1 MIGEPKNKEEEMEIR
16 PDKKLITKSWLTLIT
31 ISILIVLFACVL
43 LIIPTLDKDID
54 FTQFTYYL
62 WLIII
67 GLILLMWIISAPIML
82 LWIKNLSYF
91 IEDDKIVIKKGILT
105 KIKQNIP
112 FRMITDFML
121 ERTLYDRWLGIG
133 SIKIQTAGQT
143 QNATGYE
150 GKLSGLINWD
160 ELHEKLRSDLTKARS
175 STKEISESPEVDKEA
190 LENILIE
197 LKKISSI
204 LEKGK

>member
-1 MIGEPKNKEEEMEIR
+1 MEIR
-16 PDKKLITKSWLTLIT
+16 PDKKLITKGWLTLIT
-31 ISILIVLFACVL
+31 LSIVIVLFACL
-43 LIIPTLDKDID
+43 LHIIPIID
-54 FTQFTYYL
+54 SDVDFSQFSFYM
-62 WLIII
+62 WRIVFISII
-67 GLILLMWIISAPIML
+67 LTWIIATPIML

-91 IEDDKIVIKKGILT
+91 IEVDKIVINKGILT

-112 FRMITDFML
+112 FRMVTDFML

-160 ELHEKLRSDLTKARS
+160 ELHEKLRTDLTEAK
-175 STKEISESPEVDKEA
+175 STVEKNSKSPKVNEGA

-197 LKKISSI
+197 LKKISKI

>member
-1 MIGEPKNKEEEMEIR
+1 MEIR

-31 ISILIVLFACVL
+31 ISIVIVLFALLL
-43 LIIPTLDKDID
+43 LIIPALDSDIA
-54 FTQFTYYL
+54 FSQFTYYL

-67 GLILLMWIISAPIML
+67 GVILLMWVITVPIMI
-82 LWIKNLSYF
+82 LWIKNLTYF

-105 KIKQNIP
+105 KVKQNIP

-160 ELHEKLRSDLTKARS
+160 ELHEKLRSDLSEARS
-175 STKEISESPEVDKEA
+175 SSKEIADLPKVNEGA

-197 LKKISSI
+197 LKKISNI
-204 LEKGK
+204 LEKGE

>member
-1 MIGEPKNKEEEMEIR
+1 MEIR
-16 PDKKLITKSWLTLIT
+16 PDKKLITKSWL
-31 ISILIVLFACVL
+31 ILISLSIVVVLFACL
-43 LIIPTLDKDID
+43 LHIIPALDSDVD
-54 FTQFTYYL
+54 FTQFSFYL
-62 WLIII
+62 WRIVFIV
-67 GLILLMWIISAPIML
+67 ILLMWIISAPIML

-150 GKLSGLINWD
+150 GKLSGLINWN
-160 ELHEKLRSDLTKARS
+160 ELHEKLRSDLTEARS
-175 STKEISESPEVDKEA
+175 SSKEISQSPEVDKEA

-197 LKKISSI
+197 LKKISNI

>member
-1 MIGEPKNKEEEMEIR
+1 MEIR
-16 PDKKLITKSWLTLIT
+16 PDKKLITKSWLILVSL
-31 ISILIVLFACVL
+31 SIVIVLFACLL
-43 LIIPTLDKDID
+43 LIIPALDSDID
-54 FTQFTYYL
+54 LEQFSFYL
-62 WLIII
+62 WRIVFIAII
-67 GLILLMWIISAPIML
+67 LMWIVTAPIML

-91 IEDDKIVIKKGILT
+91 IEADKIVINKGILT

-112 FRMITDFML
+112 FRMVTDFML

-150 GKLSGLINWD
+150 GKLAGLINWD
-160 ELHEKLRSDLTKARS
+160 ELHEKLRSDLTEARS
-175 STKEISESPEVDKEA
+175 STKEIPESPEVDKEA

-197 LKKISSI
+197 LKKISNI

>member
-1 MIGEPKNKEEEMEIR
+1 MEIR
-16 PDKKLITKSWLTLIT
+16 PDKKLITKSWLILISL
-31 ISILIVLFACVL
+31 SIVIVLFACL
-43 LIIPTLDKDID
+43 LHIIPALDNDVD
-54 FTQFTYYL
+54 LEQFSFYL
-62 WLIII
+62 WRIVFIAII
-67 GLILLMWIISAPIML
+67 LMWIIAAPIII

-91 IEDDKIVIKKGILT
+91 IETDKIVINKGILT

-112 FRMITDFML
+112 FRMVTDFML

-150 GKLSGLINWD
+150 GKLAGLINWD
-160 ELHEKLRSDLTKARS
+160 ELHEKLRSDLTEARA
-175 STKEISESPEVDKEA
+175 STKEISEPPKVNENA

-197 LKKISSI
+197 LKKISRI

>member
-1 MIGEPKNKEEEMEIR
+1 MEIR
-16 PDKKLITKSWLTLIT
+16 PDKKLITKSWLILI
-31 ISILIVLFACVL
+31 SLSVVIVLFACL
-43 LIIPTLDKDID
+43 LHIIPVLDSDID
-54 FTQFTYYL
+54 FEQFSFYMWRIVFIVIIL
-62 WLIII
+62 MWMIAAPIII
-67 GLILLMWIISAPIML
+67 

-91 IEDDKIVIKKGILT
+91 IEADKIVINKGILT

-112 FRMITDFML
+112 FRMVTDFML

-150 GKLSGLINWD
+150 GKLAGLINWN
-160 ELHEKLRSDLTKARS
+160 ELHEKLRADLTESRS
-175 STKEISESPEVDKEA
+175 STKEISDPPKVDENT

-197 LKKISSI
+197 LKKISRI
-204 LEKGK
+204 LEKGE

>member
-1 MIGEPKNKEEEMEIR
+1 MEIK

-31 ISILIVLFACVL
+31 ISILIVLLACAL
-43 LIIPTLDKDID
+43 YIIPALDNDVE
-54 FTQFTYYL
+54 FTEFSYYL
-62 WLIII
+62 WWIVI
-67 GLILLMWIISAPIML
+67 GLILLMWIITAPIMI

-91 IEDDKIVIKKGILT
+91 LEADKIVIKKGILT

-150 GKLSGLINWD
+150 GKLAGLTNWD
-160 ELHEKLRSDLTKARS
+160 ELHEKLRSDLSEARA
-175 STKEISESPEVDKEA
+175 STKEISKSSKLDEGA

>member
-1 MIGEPKNKEEEMEIR
+1 MEIR
-16 PDKKLITKSWLTLIT
+16 PDKKLITKSWL
-31 ISILIVLFACVL
+31 ILISLSIVVVLFACL
-43 LIIPTLDKDID
+43 LHIIPALDSDVD
-54 FTQFTYYL
+54 FTQFSFYL
-62 WLIII
+62 WRIVFIV
-67 GLILLMWIISAPIML
+67 ILLMWIISAPIML

-91 IEDDKIVIKKGILT
+91 IEGDKIVIKKGILT

-133 SIKIQTAGQT
+133 TIKIQTAGQT

-150 GKLSGLINWD
+150 GKLAGLINWD
-160 ELHEKLRSDLTKARS
+160 ELHEKLRSDLTEARS
-175 STKEISESPEVDKEA
+175 SSKEISQSPEVDKEA

-197 LKKISSI
+197 LKKISNI

>member
-1 MIGEPKNKEEEMEIR
+1 MEIR
-16 PDKKLITKSWLTLIT
+16 PDKKLITKGWLTLISL
-31 ISILIVLFACVL
+31 SIVIVLFVCL
-43 LIIPTLDKDID
+43 LHIIPALDSDID
-54 FTQFTYYL
+54 LEQFSFYL
-62 WLIII
+62 WRIVFIAII
-67 GLILLMWIISAPIML
+67 LMWIIAAPIMI

-91 IEDDKIVIKKGILT
+91 IETDKIVINKGILT

-112 FRMITDFML
+112 FRMVTDFML

-150 GKLSGLINWD
+150 GKLAGLINWN
-160 ELHEKLRSDLTKARS
+160 ELHEKLRSDLTESRS
-175 STKEISESPEVDKEA
+175 PTNEISEPPKINENA

-197 LKKISSI
+197 LKKISNI

>member
-1 MIGEPKNKEEEMEIR
+1 MEIR
-16 PDKKLITKSWLTLIT
+16 PDKKLITKSWLTLVSLT
-31 ISILIVLFACVL
+31 IVVVLFACL
-43 LIIPTLDKDID
+43 LHIIPVLDGDID
-54 FTQFTYYL
+54 LEQFSFYL
-62 WLIII
+62 WRIVLIAII
-67 GLILLMWIISAPIML
+67 LMWIITAPIML

-91 IEDDKIVIKKGILT
+91 IESDKIVIKKGILT
-105 KIKQNIP
+105 KVKQNIP

-133 SIKIQTAGQT
+133 SIKIQTAGQS

-150 GKLSGLINWD
+150 GKLSGLVNWD
-160 ELHEKLRSDLTKARS
+160 ELHEKLRSDLSESRS
-175 STKEISESPEVDKEA
+175 STKEISKSPKVNEDA

-197 LKKISSI
+197 LKKISSV

>member
-1 MIGEPKNKEEEMEIR
+1 MEIR

-31 ISILIVLFACVL
+31 ISILIVLLACAL
-43 LIIPTLDKDID
+43 YIIPALKGDID
-54 FTQFTYYL
+54 FTEFSFYL
-62 WLIII
+62 WIVVFIT
-67 GLILLMWIISAPIML
+67 ILLMWIISAPIML

-143 QNATGYE
+143 QNATSYE

-160 ELHEKLRSDLTKARS
+160 ELHEKLRSDLTKAKS
-175 STKEISESPEVDKEA
+175 STKEISESPEVNEGA

-204 LEKGK
+204 LGKGKQ

>member
-1 MIGEPKNKEEEMEIR
+1 MEIR
-16 PDKKLITKSWLTLIT
+16 PDKKLITKSWLTLVSL
-31 ISILIVLFACVL
+31 SIVIVLFACL
-43 LIIPTLDKDID
+43 LHIIPALDGDINLA
-54 FTQFTYYL
+54 QFSFYL
-62 WLIII
+62 WRVVFIAII
-67 GLILLMWIISAPIML
+67 LMWIIAAPIMI

-91 IEDDKIVIKKGILT
+91 IESDKIVIKKGILT

-112 FRMITDFML
+112 FRMVTDFML

-150 GKLSGLINWD
+150 GKLAGLINWD
-160 ELHEKLRSDLTKARS
+160 ELHEKLRSDLTQARS
-175 STKEISESPEVDKEA
+175 STKEISESPKVNEDA

-197 LKKISSI
+197 LKKISGI

>member
-1 MIGEPKNKEEEMEIR
+1 MEIR

-31 ISILIVLFACVL
+31 ISIFIMIFAL
-43 LIIPTLDKDID
+43 LMLVIPALNSDVD
-54 FTQFTYYL
+54 FTEFSFYM
-62 WLIII
+62 WRVVI
-67 GLILLMWIISAPIML
+67 GLLLLTWIITAPIVI
-82 LWIKNLSYF
+82 LWIKNLSYI

-150 GKLSGLINWD
+150 GKLAGLINWN
-160 ELHEKLRSDLTKARS
+160 ELYEKLRLDLTEARS
-175 STKEISESPEVDKEA
+175 STKEISKSPKVNEGV

-197 LKKISSI
+197 LKKISNI

>member
-1 MIGEPKNKEEEMEIR
+1 MEIR
-16 PDKKLITKSWLTLIT
+16 PDKKLITKSWLILI
-31 ISILIVLFACVL
+31 SLSVVIVLFACL
-43 LIIPTLDKDID
+43 LHIIPVLDSDID
-54 FTQFTYYL
+54 FEQFSFYMWRIVFIVIIL
-62 WLIII
+62 MWMIAAPIII
-67 GLILLMWIISAPIML
+67 

-91 IEDDKIVIKKGILT
+91 IEVDKIVINKGILT

-112 FRMITDFML
+112 FRMVTDFML

-150 GKLSGLINWD
+150 GKLAGLINWD
-160 ELHEKLRSDLTKARS
+160 ELHEKLRSDLTEARS
-175 STKEISESPEVDKEA
+175 STKEISELPKVNEDT

-197 LKKISSI
+197 LKKISRI
-204 LEKGK
+204 LEKGE

>member
-1 MIGEPKNKEEEMEIR
+1 MEIR
-16 PDKKLITKSWLTLIT
+16 PDKKLITKSWLTLLTVSIIT
-31 ISILIVLFACVL
+31 ILFACL
-43 LIIPTLDKDID
+43 LYIIPALDSYVDVS
-54 FTQFTYYL
+54 QFSFYL
-62 WLIII
+62 WRITI
-67 GLILLMWIISAPIML
+67 GLIILSWIICIPIVI
-82 LWIKNLSYF
+82 LWIKNLSYI
-91 IEDDKIVIKKGILT
+91 IEEDKIVIHKGILT

-160 ELHEKLRSDLTKARS
+160 DLHEQLREFLSDVRS
-175 STKEISESPEVDKEA
+175 SAKKVTGSDEIDADV
-190 LENILIE
+190 LENILVE
-197 LKKISSI
+197 LKKISGV
-204 LEKGK
+204 LEKKE

>member
-1 MIGEPKNKEEEMEIR
+1 MEIR
-16 PDKKLITKSWLTLIT
+16 PDKKLITKSWLILIT
-31 ISILIVLFACVL
+31 LSIVIVLFAFVL
-43 LIIPTLDKDID
+43 YLIPAIDADVD
-54 FTQFTYYL
+54 FTPFTFYL
-62 WLIII
+62 WWVVIIV
-67 GLILLMWIISAPIML
+67 ILLMWIISAPIMI

-105 KIKQNIP
+105 KVKQNIP
-112 FRMITDFML
+112 LRMITDFML

-150 GKLSGLINWD
+150 GKLAGLLNWD
-160 ELHEKLRSDLTKARS
+160 ELHEKLRSDLSGAKS
-175 STKEISESPEVDKEA
+175 SENDLSKSPKSEQGT

-197 LKKISSI
+197 LKKISGI
-204 LEKGK
+204 MEERKK

>member
-1 MIGEPKNKEEEMEIR
+1 MEIR

-31 ISILIVLFACVL
+31 ISIVIVLFACL
-43 LIIPTLDKDID
+43 LHIIPTLDSDVN
-54 FTQFTYYL
+54 FSQFSFYL
-62 WLIII
+62 WRIVFIAII
-67 GLILLMWIISAPIML
+67 LMWIIAAPIMI

-91 IEDDKIVIKKGILT
+91 IEADKIVINKGIIT

-133 SIKIQTAGQT
+133 SIKIQTAGQS
-143 QNATGYE
+143 QNPTGYE

-160 ELHEKLRSDLTKARS
+160 ELHEKLRSNLTEARS
-175 STKEISESPEVDKEA
+175 VSDKNSEPSAINENA

-197 LKKISSI
+197 LKKISTI

>member
-1 MIGEPKNKEEEMEIR
+1 MEIR
-16 PDKKLITKSWLTLIT
+16 PDKKLITKSWLILISL
-31 ISILIVLFACVL
+31 SIVIVLFACL
-43 LIIPTLDKDID
+43 LHIIPALDSDVD
-54 FTQFTYYL
+54 FEQFSFYM
-62 WLIII
+62 WRIVFIAII
-67 GLILLMWIISAPIML
+67 LMWIISTPIML

-91 IEDDKIVIKKGILT
+91 IEADKIVINKGILT

-112 FRMITDFML
+112 FRMVTDFML

-150 GKLSGLINWD
+150 GKLSGLINWN
-160 ELHEKLRSDLTKARS
+160 ELHEKLRSDLSEARS
-175 STKEISESPEVDKEA
+175 STKEISEFPKVNEDS

-197 LKKISSI
+197 LKKISKI

>member
-1 MIGEPKNKEEEMEIR
+1 MEIK

-31 ISILIVLFACVL
+31 ITIFIVLFAL
-43 LIIPTLDKDID
+43 LWLIIPAVDSDVD
-54 FTQFTYYL
+54 FSTFTYYL
-62 WLIII
+62 WLIVLGII
-67 GLILLMWIISAPIML
+67 FLMWIITAPIMI

-91 IEDDKIVIKKGILT
+91 IEADKIVIKKGILT

-112 FRMITDFML
+112 FRMVTDFML

-150 GKLSGLINWD
+150 GKLAGLINWD
-160 ELHEKLRSDLTKARS
+160 ELHEKLRSDLSEARS
-175 STKEISESPEVDKEA
+175 STKEISESPKINEGA
-190 LENILIE
+190 LENILSE
-197 LKKISSI
+197 LKKISNI